1 MFLHR
6 WAFCLSWGVGSGGEA
21 PVPFPAEPAVPREVC
36 LGRVGLKQCHPSAQ
50 PGSRGAW
57 GEGLEVQ
64 EEAGRRSESG
74 EWPGRRRGRGQLG
87 CGALHPSQPGA
98 ARRPSPQLCASHLK
112 RDPTL
117 PPLVFGSFSHLH
129 TWGFNFSEGR
139 AFGDWLGSLTSQE
152 MELGCLV
159 FRPKEK
165 VRESQAWNL
174 LFTGSLETWGPS

>member
-1 MFLHR
+1 ML
-6 WAFCLSWGVGSGGEA
+6 
-21 PVPFPAEPAVPREVC
+21 
-36 LGRVGLKQCHPSAQ
+36 
-50 PGSRGAW
+50 
-57 GEGLEVQ
+57 

-98 ARRPSPQLCASHLK
+98 ARHPSPQLCASHLK
-112 RDPTL
+112 RDLTL

-129 TWGFNFSEGR
+129 TWGFSISEGR